1 MHFSWFKTVSPTIS
15 SLMEPLGLLR
25 PAGPAVPSAES
36 GRSLGPGLGGSGQGR
51 RLPEG
56 EVGC

>member
-25 PAGPAVPSAES
+25 PAGPAVPSAKS
-36 GRSLGPGLGGSGQGR
+36 GGSLGPWLGRRGQGWR
-51 RLPEG
+51 WLEG
-56 EVGC
+56 EVEC